1 MELRGVK
8 SLLGCFAVPD
18 LRRRRAQRNPLCFFV
33 KPGQFHLG
41 KSIALFRSLNE
52 LSEGIGHTVVTLP
65 FVLSW
70 SMLEAM
76 SAGCAVVGS
85 RTAPVSEI
93 IKDGENGLLVDFFSP
108 TQIADAVDRVLDD
121 PTRMQDLRYQARRT
135 ILEG

>member
-1 MELRGVK
+1 
-8 SLLGCFAVPD
+8 
-18 LRRRRAQRNPLCFFV
+18 
-33 KPGQFHLG
+33 
-41 KSIALFRSLNE
+41 
-52 LSEGIGHTVVTLP
+52 
-65 FVLSW
+65 
-70 SMLEAM
+70 MLEAM

-135 ILEG
+135 ILEGYDLRTVCLPKHISLIHDLCGNAPR